1 MNKQKECKNNNII
14 ESQGPKMDI
23 DVELTNSNNLI
34 GSLSTQASNSTN
46 SINFS
51 IESNNLNINIIFI

>member
-14 ESQGPKMDI
+14 ESQDSKMEI

-51 IESNNLNINIIFI
+51 IE